1 MKPLLSTVVALC
13 LILPTLA
20 HPENIEEVKE
30 LPQSKEPVVEAEE
43 SKSQARKER
52 CSKCSS
58 TVGLD
63 LKSPKDLIAAL
74 QTLPGGE
81 VHTQQSFEGCS
92 SSKGCAGIKV
102 QDGKVTDKFGN
113 LNAFGGENTFK
124 AGSTFGSNLLNGK
137 ISGEPLWWMGANS
150 PFKNINSASYK
161 ASSSYTSTTGGAIG
175 AGGADLS
182 KNIFLNPGASG
193 FAGGQSNYDA
203 SSSSFQATKEGE
215 LDVANNPFLNGNIN
229 LAQSGLAGGKGFA
242 AQGGSAFGAGSTTAF
257 GSGSGYVGSSPSPFA
272 TSTGP
277 NINLIQSAQKPSV
290 FDIDQTQQTINDDIF
305 AGGSNVNL
313 QVPSGEGL
321 QQSCLGQG
329 YACVLRPQC
338 SNGVTSAIPLTKKQ
352 YCDTRTEVCCR
363 LDASLS
369 GIPQTPLGVGFATSD
384 TEIQGSGL
392 LNTQSTTN
400 QGFGVQ
406 TAFNGASSY
415 DANQATVGNNFG
427 STVPVV
433 TAIPIGSTGAFGPT
447 NTPTGFTG
455 STLRPVSGQGN
466 VLNTD
471 TFTSQSENTN
481 VFRPGAVGT
490 GLKPGIPYLP
500 PVDNTN
506 SGTNVVSS
514 TVFPSTPLF
523 TTPRPV
529 STPRPILP
537 RPVTTPRP
545 YTPVRPVT
553 TPRPVSRP
561 TYLPPVSSTSAP
573 GYLPPVGEQTI
584 NRETFVPSPDY
595 NEGGIILD
603 ESRFPSTTRQPIV
616 PVLNEIPAGCAAALK
631 CTPIEFCTADGIIS
645 NTTIILSRDQN
656 AYRVPLTD
664 CKDLATGRIG
674 KCCRDP
680 FYTDP
685 WPTNQLGKWVPGV
698 FGGND
703 GKYVPDNRDSSS
715 TIRNQVTGRPDVTG
729 STLLNIFRNPKTTPP
744 TFGTTPGQGVQIT
757 PGYNQVPQFGQ
768 GQFTKGG
775 VGQFGQ
781 GGIGQVTQTGIGQ
794 YGQTGIGQTGQ
805 GQIGQTGFGLI
816 GQAGIGQTG
825 QVGVGQ
831 NGQVGVGEYGKA
843 GVGLVGQAGF
853 GQRGQVGVGQV
864 GFGQR
869 GQVGVGQRGQGGIG
883 QIGQVGVGQRGQV
896 GVGQGTQVGIGQR
909 GQVGIGQVGQ
919 TGIGQVSQTGTGLIG
934 QAGIGQTGQVGVG
947 QIGQGGF
954 GQRGQVGIG
963 QIGQGGLGQR
973 GQVGVGQFGQGG
985 IGQRG
990 QVGVGQF
997 GQGGIGQRG
1006 QVGVGQIGQRGQ
1018 VGVSQIGQR
1027 GQVGVGQIGQNGIG
1041 QRGQVGGGQIGQ
1053 SGIGQRGQVGIGQV
1067 GQTGIGQVG
1076 IQGIGQVG
1084 QAGIG
1089 QREQVGI
1096 GQRGQVGFGQ
1106 GTQIGV
1112 GQRGQTGVGVIGQ
1125 AGIGQTGQV
1134 GLGQIGQRGQGEIG
1148 QVGVGQIGIGQNGQ
1162 VGIDQLGQGS
1172 VGQIGQT
1179 GIGQIGQT
1187 GVGQI
1192 GQTGVGQIG
1201 NVGVGQVGQYGVGQ
1215 RGQVGIGQRGQVGIG
1230 QAGFGLAGQT
1240 GVGQTNVGQY
1250 GQAGIGQGGQGG
1262 VGQYG
1267 QAETGQYTENGIGQ
1281 YTQNG
1286 VGQYTQNGLGQYTQ
1300 TGVGQYSQR
1309 QIIGQGQ
1316 GEIGIVGQ
1324 GLGIEQGQGSII
1336 SQGKGQRNKFGLV
1349 SQGIQL
1355 ETGQGQYTEQ
1365 GVGKTVVQGGG
1376 VGILQGGGVGIQQG
1390 GGLITENEYG
1400 ASTNRIYLQ
1409 RYDGAGQCGVKHGQ
1423 RPYGNHDNLEVDFAE
1438 IPWQAMVLL
1447 QSNKSL
1453 LCGGVISRPDV
1464 VLTSASCVDGLDA
1477 RNVLVKGGEWKLGI
1491 DDEPLPFQIV
1501 QVKTIIFHPGYRSGS
1516 LQDDV
1521 AILYL
1526 SENLRLANNIQ
1537 PICMPDSSDSINA
1550 FYNGGGQCIVTGW
1563 GKIVLQAH
1571 LEGSIMHSVNVSLI
1585 QPNECESRL
1594 QQNYPH
1600 LLDNYDRDSCA
1611 CGQPTNPLNNICKVD
1626 IGSALACTT
1635 GDGYYVMQ
1643 GIYSW
1648 DSGCQVGNQLAAFY
1662 KFDIEWYEWAIG
1674 LTESVRYSQYG
1685 VGTKVTQTKYT
1696 GQVTSGTKGIQYNN
1710 GFKGTIT
1717 NGVKGIGQG
1726 TQIGVSQGV
1735 TGQGEIGIVGQGLG
1749 IEQGQGT
1756 IISQGKGQR
1765 NKYGLVSQGTIVEN
1779 GQGQYTEQGVGK
1791 TVVQG
1796 GGVGIVQGG
1805 GVGIQ
1810 QGGGVGILQGGG
1822 VGIQQGGGLIAEN
1835 EYGAST
1841 NRIYLQRYDGAGQ
1854 CGVKHGQRPY
1864 GNHDNLEV
1872 DFAEIPWQAMV
1883 LLQSNKSLLCGGV
1896 ISRPDV
1902 VLTSASCVDGL
1913 DARNVLVKGGEW
1925 KLGIDDEP
1933 LPFQIVQV
1941 KTIIFHPGY
1950 RSGSLQDD
1958 VAILYL
1964 SENLRLAN
1972 NIQPICMPDSS
1983 DSINAFYNGGG
1994 QCIVTGWGKIVLQA
2008 HLAGSIM
2015 HSVNVSLIQPDECE
2029 SRLQQN
2035 YPHLLDNYD
2044 RDSCACG
2051 QPTNPLNNICKVDIG
2066 SALACTTGD
2075 GYYVMQGIYS
2085 WDSGCQVGNQ
2095 LAAFYKFDIEW
2106 YEWAI
2111 GLTESVRYSQYGIGT
2126 KVTQTKYTGQVT
2138 SGTKGIQ
2145 YNNGFKGTI
2154 TNGVKGIGQGTQ
2166 IGVSQGTGQTQ
2177 FSTSQTKYGTDQTQ
2191 FGIAKTQFDIGQ
2203 IGVNHKEV
2211 SAEEFAKLFG
2221 QGQLTTNFS
2230 NFGKFDQGSTGFN
2243 SGGLNL
2249 GTEIKGPISNTF
2261 SATYS
2266 EKKYYQSEPKIITYT
2281 TKPEIVTYT
2290 TKPEIVT
2297 FTTKPE
2303 IFTYTTKPKI
2313 VTYTTKPKIIT
2324 YTTKPKIITYT
2335 TKPKI
2340 VTYTTKP
2347 QFITYETSGSGTN
2360 PQYIAPGVTF
2370 NPSFSQVVGA
2380 QHKHNAECKCLE
2392 NGKK

>member
-1 MKPLLSTVVALC
+1 MKPLLSTVVAIC

-30 LPQSKEPVVEAEE
+30 LPQSKQPVLEAEE
-43 SKSQARKER
+43 SKPQARKER

-58 TVGLD
+58 TVNLD
-63 LKSPKDLIAAL
+63 LKTPKDLIAAL

-150 PFKNINSASYK
+150 PFKNVNSASYK

-175 AGGADLS
+175 GAIGAGGVDLS
-182 KNIFLNPGASG
+182 KNIFLNPGAGG
-193 FAGGQSNYDA
+193 FGAGQSNYDA

-215 LDVANNPFLNGNIN
+215 IDVVNNPFLNGNIN
-229 LAQSGLAGGKGFA
+229 LAQSGVGAG
-242 AQGGSAFGAGSTTAF
+242 QGFGAGQAGGAYGASSTTAF

-272 TSTGP
+272 TSTGS

-290 FDIDQTQQTINDDIF
+290 FDFDQSQQTISDDIF

-313 QVPSGEGL
+313 QGQAGGEL
-321 QQSCLGQG
+321 EQSCLGQG
-329 YACVLRPQC
+329 YACVLRSQC
-338 SNGVTSAIPLTKKQ
+338 SNGVTSVIPLTKKQ
-352 YCDTRTEVCCR
+352 YCNTRTEVCCR

-369 GIPQTPLGVGFATSD
+369 GVPQTSLGVGFATSD
-384 TEIQGSGL
+384 TENQASGV
-392 LNTQSTTN
+392 LNTQSTFGN
-400 QGFGVQ
+400 QGFGIQ
-406 TAFNGASSY
+406 TASNGVSSF
-415 DANQATVGNNFG
+415 DANQATLGTSFG

-447 NTPTGFTG
+447 SSPTGFTG
-455 STLRPVSGQGN
+455 STLRPVSGQG
-466 VLNTD
+466 VLDTD
-471 TFTSQSENTN
+471 TFTSQSENSN

-514 TVFPSTPLF
+514 TVFPSTPF
-523 TTPRPV
+523 VTTPRPV
-529 STPRPILP
+529 SPPRPIVP

-545 YTPVRPVT
+545 YTPVRPVI

-603 ESRFPSTTRQPIV
+603 ESRFPSTTRRPIV

-645 NTTIILSRDQN
+645 NTTIILSRDQD

-703 GKYVPDNRDSSS
+703 GKYVPDNRESSN

-729 STLLNIFRNPKTTPP
+729 STILNNFRTTKPTPP
-744 TFGTTPGQGVQIT
+744 TFGTTTGQGVQFT
-757 PGYNQVPQFGQ
+757 PGYNQVTQFGQ

-775 VGQFGQ
+775 VGQYGQ

-794 YGQTGIGQTGQ
+794 FGQKGIGQVGQTGL
-805 GQIGQTGFGLI
+805 GQIGQTGVGLI
-816 GQAGIGQTG
+816 GQSGIGQTG

-831 NGQVGVGEYGKA
+831 IGQVGVGQYGNA
-843 GVGLVGQAGF
+843 GVGLVGQAGI

-864 GFGQR
+864 GVGQR
-869 GQVGVGQRGQGGIG
+869 GQVGIGQRGQGGIG
-883 QIGQVGVGQRGQV
+883 QIGQVGVGQRGQA
-896 GVGQGTQVGIGQR
+896 
-909 GQVGIGQVGQ
+909 GIGQVGQ
-919 TGIGQVSQTGTGLIG
+919 TGIGQIG
-934 QAGIGQTGQVGVG
+934 QAGIGQR
-947 QIGQGGF
+947 GQG
-954 GQRGQVGIG
+954 
-963 QIGQGGLGQR
+963 
-973 GQVGVGQFGQGG
+973 GVGQFGQAG

-997 GQGGIGQRG
+997 GQAGVGQRGQVGVGQFGQAGIGQRG
-1006 QVGVGQIGQRGQ
+1006 QVGVGQIGQAGIGQRGQ
-1018 VGVSQIGQR
+1018 VGVGLTGQAGIGQR
-1027 GQVGVGQIGQNGIG
+1027 GQVGVGQIGQAGIG
-1041 QRGQVGGGQIGQ
+1041 QRGQVGVGLTGQ
-1053 SGIGQRGQVGIGQV
+1053 SGIGQRGQVGVGQV
-1067 GQTGIGQVG
+1067 GQVG
-1076 IQGIGQVG
+1076 LNGIGQVG

-1089 QREQVGI
+1089 QRGQVGVGQI
-1096 GQRGQVGFGQ
+1096 GQAGVGQRGQVGFGQ

-1112 GQRGQTGVGVIGQ
+1112 GQRGQGGIGQVGQIGVGQTGQSDVGIIGQ

-1148 QVGVGQIGIGQNGQ
+1148 EVGVGQTGQVGQFGVGQRGQVGVGQTSQVGVGQTGQVGVSQIGVGQNGQ
-1162 VGIDQLGQGS
+1162 AGIDQLGQGS
-1172 VGQIGQT
+1172 IGQIGQAGIGQVGQT

-1201 NVGVGQVGQYGVGQ
+1201 EVGVGQVGQYGVGQ
-1215 RGQVGIGQRGQVGIG
+1215 RGQVGVGQRGQVGVG
-1230 QAGFGLAGQT
+1230 QAGVGLVGQA
-1240 GVGQTNVGQY
+1240 GVGQANVGQY
-1250 GQAGIGQGGQGG
+1250 GQAGIGQGVQGS

-1267 QAETGQYTENGIGQ
+1267 QGETGQ

-1286 VGQYTQNGLGQYTQ
+1286 VGQYTQNGVGQYTQ
-1300 TGVGQYSQR
+1300 TGVGQYGR
-1309 QIIGQGQ
+1309 GQIIGQGQ
-1316 GEIGIVGQ
+1316 GQFGIAGQ
-1324 GLGIEQGQGSII
+1324 GLGIEQGEGAII

-1349 SQGIQL
+1349 SQGIKL
-1355 ETGQGQYTEQ
+1355 EKGQGQYTEQ
-1365 GVGKTVVQGGG
+1365 EVGQTIIQGGG
-1376 VGILQGGGVGIQQG
+1376 VGIQQGGGVDIQQGGGVGIEQGGGVGIQQGGGVSIEQGGGVSIQQGGGVGIQQG
-1390 GGLITENEYG
+1390 GGLATENEYS
-1400 ASTNRIYLQ
+1400 ASTHRIYLQ
-1409 RYDGAGQCGVKHGQ
+1409 RYDGVGQCGVKHGQ
-1423 RPYGNHDNLEVDFAE
+1423 RPYGNHNDLEVDFAE

-1447 QSNKSL
+1447 QTNKSL

-1477 RNVLVKGGEWKLGI
+1477 KNVLVKGGEWKLGI
-1491 DDEPLPFQIV
+1491 DEEPLPFQIV
-1501 QVKTIIFHPGYRSGS
+1501 QVKTIIFHPGYKSGS

-1537 PICMPDSSDSINA
+1537 PICMPDSKDSIDA
-1550 FYNGGGQCIVTGW
+1550 FYNGGG
-1563 GKIVLQAH
+1563 
-1571 LEGSIMHSVNVSLI
+1571 E
-1585 QPNECESRL
+1585 
-1594 QQNYPH
+1594 
-1600 LLDNYDRDSCA
+1600 
-1611 CGQPTNPLNNICKVD
+1611 
-1626 IGSALACTT
+1626 
-1635 GDGYYVMQ
+1635 
-1643 GIYSW
+1643 
-1648 DSGCQVGNQLAAFY
+1648 
-1662 KFDIEWYEWAIG
+1662 
-1674 LTESVRYSQYG
+1674 
-1685 VGTKVTQTKYT
+1685 
-1696 GQVTSGTKGIQYNN
+1696 
-1710 GFKGTIT
+1710 
-1717 NGVKGIGQG
+1717 
-1726 TQIGVSQGV
+1726 
-1735 TGQGEIGIVGQGLG
+1735 
-1749 IEQGQGT
+1749 
-1756 IISQGKGQR
+1756 
-1765 NKYGLVSQGTIVEN
+1765 
-1779 GQGQYTEQGVGK
+1779 
-1791 TVVQG
+1791 
-1796 GGVGIVQGG
+1796 
-1805 GVGIQ
+1805 
-1810 QGGGVGILQGGG
+1810 
-1822 VGIQQGGGLIAEN
+1822 
-1835 EYGAST
+1835 
-1841 NRIYLQRYDGAGQ
+1841 
-1854 CGVKHGQRPY
+1854 
-1864 GNHDNLEV
+1864 
-1872 DFAEIPWQAMV
+1872 
-1883 LLQSNKSLLCGGV
+1883 
-1896 ISRPDV
+1896 
-1902 VLTSASCVDGL
+1902 
-1913 DARNVLVKGGEW
+1913 
-1925 KLGIDDEP
+1925 
-1933 LPFQIVQV
+1933 
-1941 KTIIFHPGY
+1941 
-1950 RSGSLQDD
+1950 
-1958 VAILYL
+1958 
-1964 SENLRLAN
+1964 
-1972 NIQPICMPDSS
+1972 
-1983 DSINAFYNGGG
+1983 
-1994 QCIVTGWGKIVLQA
+1994 CIVTGWGKIVLQA

-2015 HSVNVSLIQPDECE
+2015 HSVNVSLIQADECE
-2029 SRLQQN
+2029 SKLQQD

-2126 KVTQTKYTGQVT
+2126 KVTQTKYTGQVI

-2145 YNNGFKGTI
+2145 YTTGIKGTI
-2154 TNGVKGIGQGTQ
+2154 TKGVKGYGIIGQGQNTQ
-2166 IGVSQGTGQTQ
+2166 IGIEQGANGQAEIGAGQNQLGTGQTQ
-2177 FSTSQTKYGTDQTQ
+2177 FGTGQSQFGITKTQFGIGQTQLGGGKTEFGIGQTQLGGGKTQFGIGQTQ
-2191 FGIAKTQFDIGQ
+2191 FGVGQ
-2203 IGVNHKEV
+2203 IGAEHKEI

-2221 QGQLTTNFS
+2221 QGQLTANFS
-2230 NFGKFDQGSTGFN
+2230 QFGAGPGSLSHFGKFDEGSTGFT
-2243 SGGLNL
+2243 SGSLNL
-2249 GTEIKGPISNTF
+2249 GTDIKGPISNTF

-2266 EKKYYQSEPKIITYT
+2266 EKKFFQTEPKIYTYT

-2324 YTTKPKIITYT
+2324 YTTKPKI
-2335 TKPKI
+2335 

-2347 QFITYETSGSGTN
+2347 QIITYETSGSGTN

-2370 NPSFSQVVGA
+2370 NPSFSEVVNS
-2380 QHKHNAECKCLE
+2380 QHKHNAQCKCLE

>member
-744 TFGTTPGQGVQIT
+744 TFGTTP
-757 PGYNQVPQFGQ
+757 
-768 GQFTKGG
+768 
-775 VGQFGQ
+775 
-781 GGIGQVTQTGIGQ
+781 
-794 YGQTGIGQTGQ
+794 
-805 GQIGQTGFGLI
+805 
-816 GQAGIGQTG
+816 
-825 QVGVGQ
+825 
-831 NGQVGVGEYGKA
+831 
-843 GVGLVGQAGF
+843 
-853 GQRGQVGVGQV
+853 
-864 GFGQR
+864 
-869 GQVGVGQRGQGGIG
+869 
-883 QIGQVGVGQRGQV
+883 
-896 GVGQGTQVGIGQR
+896 
-909 GQVGIGQVGQ
+909 
-919 TGIGQVSQTGTGLIG
+919 
-934 QAGIGQTGQVGVG
+934 
-947 QIGQGGF
+947 
-954 GQRGQVGIG
+954 
-963 QIGQGGLGQR
+963 
-973 GQVGVGQFGQGG
+973 
-985 IGQRG
+985 
-990 QVGVGQF
+990 
-997 GQGGIGQRG
+997 
-1006 QVGVGQIGQRGQ
+1006 
-1018 VGVSQIGQR
+1018 
-1027 GQVGVGQIGQNGIG
+1027 
-1041 QRGQVGGGQIGQ
+1041 
-1053 SGIGQRGQVGIGQV
+1053 
-1067 GQTGIGQVG
+1067 
-1076 IQGIGQVG
+1076 
-1084 QAGIG
+1084 
-1089 QREQVGI
+1089 
-1096 GQRGQVGFGQ
+1096 
-1106 GTQIGV
+1106 
-1112 GQRGQTGVGVIGQ
+1112 
-1125 AGIGQTGQV
+1125 
-1134 GLGQIGQRGQGEIG
+1134 
-1148 QVGVGQIGIGQNGQ
+1148 
-1162 VGIDQLGQGS
+1162 
-1172 VGQIGQT
+1172 
-1179 GIGQIGQT
+1179 
-1187 GVGQI
+1187 
-1192 GQTGVGQIG
+1192 
-1201 NVGVGQVGQYGVGQ
+1201 
-1215 RGQVGIGQRGQVGIG
+1215 
-1230 QAGFGLAGQT
+1230 
-1240 GVGQTNVGQY
+1240 
-1250 GQAGIGQGGQGG
+1250 
-1262 VGQYG
+1262 
-1267 QAETGQYTENGIGQ
+1267 
-1281 YTQNG
+1281 
-1286 VGQYTQNGLGQYTQ
+1286 
-1300 TGVGQYSQR
+1300 
-1309 QIIGQGQ
+1309 GQ